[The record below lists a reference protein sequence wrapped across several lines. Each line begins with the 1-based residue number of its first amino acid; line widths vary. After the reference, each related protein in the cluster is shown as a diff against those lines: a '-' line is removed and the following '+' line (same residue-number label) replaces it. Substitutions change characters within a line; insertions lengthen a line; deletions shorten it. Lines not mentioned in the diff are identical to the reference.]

1 MGKQMTKI
9 RLYLLT
15 FLLATAFLTACSP
28 GHTGNNEISFVRNGQ
43 LWTIDPDGANLF
55 QVTTANT
62 QVIGYTWSPD
72 HRVFAYRT
80 LDSASSRF
88 IKGLSISPN
97 QATGLTND
105 APSVIN
111 TVGIDGGTPIP
122 IVPSGAGI
130 QHSNAW
136 WNPKGNRLLYR
147 EEATS
152 IIQNPGTQ
160 TWWVSQNDQP
170 LDIARK
176 FLPYS
181 YSIPSLASN
190 SLAIGNSSAGL
201 YTTTLSGSQFQ
212 LISQGALPG
221 HPLPASLERILWQPA
236 HSHPNILYATA
247 KEPSL
252 PKSSSASVLPVKLIL
267 HDSQGQTKIIATCNC
282 RQFAW
287 SPDGNSVLYSTGT
300 QYTILNINNHSS
312 FTVNGEFNS
321 IPYWSPDS
329 KFLIL
334 DGLNTL
340 QLISVASQ
348 RQQVLLRDA
357 TSNAAPATIPLPDS
371 RALLQPI
378 SNSIWSPDSQQFLFL
393 PRNRLI
399 WQGKNLTSGNGLY
412 IVSIDG
418 TGNVQGTPTLIDQ
431 AKDTQAGWTYENP
444 DTSFLF

>member
-1 MGKQMTKI
+1 
-9 RLYLLT
+9 
-15 FLLATAFLTACSP
+15 
-28 GHTGNNEISFVRNGQ
+28 
-43 LWTIDPDGANLF
+43 
-55 QVTTANT
+55 
-62 QVIGYTWSPD
+62 
-72 HRVFAYRT
+72 
-80 LDSASSRF
+80 
-88 IKGLSISPN
+88 
-97 QATGLTND
+97 
-105 APSVIN
+105 
-111 TVGIDGGTPIP
+111 
-122 IVPSGAGI
+122 VPSGAGI

-136 WNPKGNRLLYR
+136 WNPTGNRLLYR

-160 TWWVSQNDQP
+160 SWWVSQNDQP

-176 FLPYS
+176 LLPYS

-190 SLAIGNSSAGL
+190 SSAIGNSSVGL
-201 YTTTLSGSQFQ
+201 FTTTLSGSQFQ
-212 LISQGALPG
+212 LISQGTLPG
-221 HPLPASLERILWQPA
+221 HPLPSSLERILWQPA
-236 HSHPNILYATA
+236 HSHPDILYAIA

-252 PKSSSASVLPVKLIL
+252 PNSSSGSVLPVKLIL

-300 QYTILNINNHSS
+300 QYTILSINNHSS
-312 FTVNGEFNS
+312 YTVNGEFNS

-348 RQQVLLRDA
+348 QQHILLRDA
-357 TSNAAPATIPLPDS
+357 TSNAAPLPTPLLDS

-378 SNSIWSPDSQQFLFL
+378 SNNTWSPDNQQFLFST
-393 PRNRLI
+393 RNRLI

-412 IVSIDG
+412 IVSIDI
-418 TGNVQGTPTLIDQ
+418 TGNVQGTPAPVDQ
-431 AKDTQAGWTYENP
+431 ANDTQAGWTYENP